1 MSRLS
6 LVLQSSATQRWTESA
21 RNDGN
26 AGCSR
31 GGAERN
37 QTRLGLVH
45 GLRRQTEQ
53 RDRSNAE
60 HHSPWNEAVDG
71 EDYQVREGMWS
82 LVGVSFVSEGAQYRA
97 ITGHV
102 YNEEGSWYQRY
113 GPEAE
118 CKKWVVRIPTVD
130 MMEEGKVQVKKLG
143 LLNIQQ
149 STS

>member
-37 QTRLGLVH
+37 QTRIGLVH

-53 RDRSNAE
+53 RDRSNEE

-71 EDYQVREGMWS
+71 EDHQVREGMWL
-82 LVGVSFVSEGAQYRA
+82 LVGVSFVQEGARY
-97 ITGHV
+97 GHV

-130 MMEEGKVQVKKLG
+130 MMEEGKVQLKKLG
-143 LLNIQQ
+143 PLNIQQ
-149 STS
+149 SPS

>member
-37 QTRLGLVH
+37 QTRIGLVH

-53 RDRSNAE
+53 RDRSNEE
-60 HHSPWNEAVDG
+60 HHSPWNEAADG

-82 LVGVSFVSEGAQYRA
+82 LVGVSFV
-97 ITGHV
+97 
-102 YNEEGSWYQRY
+102 
-113 GPEAE
+113 
-118 CKKWVVRIPTVD
+118 
-130 MMEEGKVQVKKLG
+130 
-143 LLNIQQ
+143 
-149 STS
+149 